1 MTEAPDLTALAAAY
15 GVSTGYWDQA
25 GRRVEVS
32 RESIAAVLRALGADP
47 TDEVTVA
54 RSLRD
59 REEQPWRR
67 TLPPVVVTAGGRYGH
82 AWVHLPH
89 GTSVRVWIECEDGTI
104 IEPAQLNRWV
114 EPREIDGQLVGEATF
129 AIPSDLPLGWHSL
142 HAVTESGVHQCPLVV
157 TPERL
162 DPPALDESARLWGF
176 MAQLYSVRSRRS
188 WGIGDLADLAD
199 LASWSGRLG
208 ADFVLVNPMHAA
220 DLAGPITPSPYLP
233 STRRFPSPLYLR
245 VEDVPEF
252 AYLRARDYRRIRRLS
267 KGVRRLEGDLLDRD
281 ASWAAKD
288 VALDLVRQVPLTPG
302 RQARYDAFVAREGIG
317 LIDYAT
323 WCSIS
328 EVHGSRWQE
337 WPEGLRHPASSEVIA
352 WRESHA
358 DAIERHLWLQWL
370 LDEQL
375 ERTQSA
381 SVEVG
386 MRAGVI
392 HDLAVGVTA
401 DGADAWAYQDVLV
414 PGMSVGAPP
423 DMYNQVGQD
432 WAQPPWD
439 PAALADAAF
448 VPYRDM
454 LRTLLRHSGG
464 LRIDHILG
472 LFRQWWVPDGMA
484 ASAGTYVAFDHDALL
499 GILALEAHRAGAL
512 IIGEDLGT
520 LEPWVQEALRD
531 RGLLGTSIMWFER
544 SEDGQLREPEWWRA
558 DVLASVAVH
567 DLPPTAGYLEGEH
580 VRIRHELGLLERP
593 IEDERDHDSARTQ
606 EWIDLARARGYL
618 SAEDDVPTVD
628 DVVVALHR
636 IVAASPARLVGIA
649 LPDVVG
655 ERRAQNQPGT
665 HREYPNWCVP
675 LGDRDGH
682 PVALDD
688 LPASPLLPALLEAV
702 RARP

>member
-1 MTEAPDLTALAAAY
+1 
-15 GVSTGYWDQA
+15 
-25 GRRVEVS
+25 
-32 RESIAAVLRALGADP
+32 
-47 TDEVTVA
+47 
-54 RSLRD
+54 
-59 REEQPWRR
+59 
-67 TLPPVVVTAGGRYGH
+67 
-82 AWVHLPH
+82 
-89 GTSVRVWIECEDGTI
+89 
-104 IEPAQLNRWV
+104 
-114 EPREIDGQLVGEATF
+114 
-129 AIPSDLPLGWHSL
+129 
-142 HAVTESGVHQCPLVV
+142 
-157 TPERL
+157 
-162 DPPALDESARLWGF
+162 
-176 MAQLYSVRSRRS
+176 
-188 WGIGDLADLAD
+188 
-199 LASWSGRLG
+199 
-208 ADFVLVNPMHAA
+208 
-220 DLAGPITPSPYLP
+220 
-233 STRRFPSPLYLR
+233 
-245 VEDVPEF
+245 
-252 AYLRARDYRRIRRLS
+252 
-267 KGVRRLEGDLLDRD
+267 
-281 ASWAAKD
+281 
-288 VALDLVRQVPLTPG
+288 
-302 RQARYDAFVAREGIG
+302 
-317 LIDYAT
+317 
-323 WCSIS
+323 
-328 EVHGSRWQE
+328 
-337 WPEGLRHPASSEVIA
+337 
-352 WRESHA
+352 
-358 DAIERHLWLQWL
+358 
-370 LDEQL
+370 
-375 ERTQSA
+375 
-381 SVEVG
+381 
-386 MRAGVI
+386 
-392 HDLAVGVTA
+392 
-401 DGADAWAYQDVLV
+401 
-414 PGMSVGAPP
+414 
-423 DMYNQVGQD
+423 MYNQVGQD

-593 IEDERDHDSARTQ
+593 IEDERAHDSARTQ

-675 LGDRDGH
+675 LGDRTGH

-688 LPASPLLPALLEAV
+688 LPGSPLLPALLEAV